1 METTF
6 LPGLYAP
13 VWYNNKSLV
22 WREKLTSLNRQAIR
36 VGAARLRQLRV
47 KESKEKKNSII
58 LNMIKII

>member
-13 VWYNNKSLV
+13 TWYNNKSLV

-47 KESKEKKNSII
+47 KDSQFIFFYKFIKY
-58 LNMIKII
+58 KIII

>member
-1 METTF
+1 MDTTF

-47 KESKEKKNSII
+47 KDSN
-58 LNMIKII
+58 